1 MNSSKILTLAAAL
14 CVVPFSLT
22 ARDIPPKP
30 EVYVPMKQMMTSM
43 MDYQINKLDRAVKL
57 SDQQKA
63 DLRAVLTEEA
73 AELGKLQKE
82 HRGDMSF
89 TIPGTIEIVTDT
101 NASILAIVTPAQK
114 AAAVAL
120 VEERKAAFN
129 NRLKMIVEELWTHQE
144 RMKKI
149 PVAMDPAAAKP

>member
-1 MNSSKILTLAAAL
+1 MNSSKIFTLAVAL

-22 ARDIPPKP
+22 ARDVPPKP

-43 MDYQINKLDRAVKL
+43 IDYQINKLDRAVKL
-57 SDQQKA
+57 TEKQKT
-63 DLRAVLTEEA
+63 DIRGVLTEEA
-73 AELGKLQKE
+73 ADLGKLQKE

-101 NASILAIVTPAQK
+101 NAAILAIVTPAQMS
-114 AAAVAL
+114 AAVAL

-129 NRLKMIVEELWTHQE
+129 NRLKLIIEELWTHQE

-149 PVAMDPAAAKP
+149 PMGMDPAAKP